1 MLIDGAPTHKIK
13 NFANLHLVKLP
24 PGVTSYYQPCD
35 VLFFACLKQKYKKQ
49 LAQVL
54 WNKPDDRRF
63 VSEGEG
69 AKLLMEEFEKMD
81 QKVVDLSFKKTGL
94 PIYDVTCDEGNL
106 SEEEIKQMLEEEEND
121 RLLRLELEKMVSF
134 FLLFSY

>member
-1 MLIDGAPTHKIK
+1 
-13 NFANLHLVKLP
+13 
-24 PGVTSYYQPCD
+24 
-35 VLFFACLKQKYKKQ
+35 
-49 LAQVL
+49 
-54 WNKPDDRRF
+54 
-63 VSEGEG
+63 
-69 AKLLMEEFEKMD
+69 MEEFEKMD